1 MDFMGMVIE
10 VNGIPDYP
18 SSKSSSM
25 IDKLTMHFLRRS
37 NNGEDVLTVIYPTS
51 IKGQAYVVFEPPDG
65 KLVCSDILACI
76 HTADTMTN
84 TPCFSL

>member
-51 IKGQAYVVFEPPDG
+51 IKGQAYVVFEPPEG
-65 KLVCSDILACI
+65 KIVCSNIL

-84 TPCFSL
+84 TTCFSL